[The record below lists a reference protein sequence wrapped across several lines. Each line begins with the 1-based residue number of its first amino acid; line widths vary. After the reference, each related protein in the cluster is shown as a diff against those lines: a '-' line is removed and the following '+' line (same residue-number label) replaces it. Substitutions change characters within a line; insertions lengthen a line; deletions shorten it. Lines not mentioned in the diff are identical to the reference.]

1 LASPALDASRPS
13 GAGVKPHPPGSDL
26 PPAAHAGATI
36 VVVSTRDDFL
46 LELGAILGAKA
57 AVQPVESLSLA
68 LDQVSASRRAYIFVF
83 DTRGIADLR
92 NCVGRAYAR
101 TPESAIVLFADAA
114 DEEGMRRT
122 FKGSK
127 VFAVLPIPMDSART
141 ALTFADALTD
151 ASARNGPAPVHI
163 EAAPARP
170 ASAPERIEAAPAR
183 PASAPV
189 RIEAAPARPAS
200 APVRIEA
207 ASTVSLTRSNDGWGL
222 GAGAALVVLACAWF
236 VAADNHVILLG
247 AGAATSSAP
256 AKQAPVNGSANAKPA
271 GAAETAQALPA
282 PASASRV
289 QASQVASSP
298 PSSTAD
304 HAPVPQAH
312 LNLIRYV
319 VPDYPPAER
328 ARHVGGSVIV
338 AYTVDTHGATRHVRV
353 ISAEPHG
360 IFDRYAANAVKL
372 WRYAP
377 VMVDNAAVA
386 VPTHSTIRFTPP

>member
-1 LASPALDASRPS
+1 LPA
-13 GAGVKPHPPGSDL
+13 
-26 PPAAHAGATI
+26 AAHAAADI
-36 VVVSTRDDFL
+36 VVISTRDDFL

-57 AVQPVESLSLA
+57 ATQQVESLSLA

-83 DTRGIADLR
+83 DTRGMADLR

-101 TPESAIVLFADAA
+101 TPESAIVLFVDAA
-114 DEEGMRRT
+114 DEASMRRM

-127 VFAVLPIPMDSART
+127 VFAVLPIPMDLART

-151 ASARNGPAPVHI
+151 ASARNGPAPMHI

-170 ASAPERIEAAPAR
+170 ASTPVRTEAAPAR
-183 PASAPV
+183 PASTPVRTEAAPAHPASAPV
-189 RIEAAPARPAS
+189 RTARPAS
-200 APVRIEA
+200 APVNIEA
-207 ASTVSLTRSNDGWGL
+207 APSVPTTSLTPRSDGWGL

-236 VAADNHVILLG
+236 VAADKHLILPS
-247 AGAATSSAP
+247 AAPATPSTP
-256 AKQAPVNGSANAKPA
+256 AKQASVNASADAKLA
-271 GAAETAQALPA
+271 GAAKTAPELPA

-298 PSSTAD
+298 PSAAD
-304 HAPVPQAH
+304 HSSVLQAH

-319 VPDYPPAER
+319 VPEYPAAER

-360 IFDRYAANAVKL
+360 IFDRYAVNAVKL